1 MVEELLR
8 AAIDKFNSKVAEDPA
23 LAKELEG
30 VSKTVQL
37 EVEDGEW
44 YHFRLHDG
52 RVDGPQKGAAER
64 PDIRV
69 IASADTL
76 TRLWNR
82 ELRVMKAFVTKKL
95 QVKGSLE
102 DLMRLRRFF

>member
-1 MVEELLR
+1 MAEELLR
-8 AAIDKFNSKVAEDPA
+8 AAIEKFNAKVREDAE

-30 VSKTVQL
+30 VSKVVQV
-37 EVEDGEW
+37 EIEDGEW
-44 YHFRLHDG
+44 YHFRLQNCA
-52 RVDGPQKGAAER
+52 VEGPYKGAVDK

-69 IASADTL
+69 IASEDTL
-76 TRLWNR
+76 RRLWNR
-82 ELRVMKAFVTKKL
+82 ELRPMKAFVTKKL